1 MNKFF
6 IQMLLSLMVGV
17 SAALGFNPHTK
28 SELRERMQEV
38 STFLHQT
45 TNTVLDH
52 ASDLKTN
59 VAAAI
64 SIKTATDI
72 SAKDSEK
79 ADLKVNSDVKVKTK
93 SGDSLLGNWLP
104 NFSMRNSV
112 TNQTQT
118 RFEVDTSSLDV
129 NLKDKS
135 NSNLNFGLGSSH

>member
-17 SAALGFNPHTK
+17 SAALGFNPHIK
-28 SELRERMQEV
+28 SELRETMWEAN
-38 STFLHQT
+38 TFLHQT

-59 VAAAI
+59 ANAAI
-64 SIKTATDI
+64 SIKTTTHV
-72 SAKDSEK
+72 STKVSEK
-79 ADLKVNSDVKVKTK
+79 ADIKVNSDVKIKTK

-104 NFSMRNSV
+104 DLSARDSL

-118 RFEVDTSSLDV
+118 RLEADPSSLDV
-129 NLKDKS
+129 NLKDKT
-135 NSNLNFGLGSSH
+135 NSSFNIGLGSGY